1 MQTEI
6 SRPRDLSIEGERVD
20 LLDSREASGAFLST
34 KENHAELTFVSRE
47 AFCVFHIANILLLT
61 FVFVFLK

>member
-6 SRPRDLSIEGERVD
+6 THLRDLSIEGEMID
-20 LLDSREASGAFLST
+20 LLDSIEASGVFLST

-47 AFCVFHIANILLLT
+47 VFCLFHIANILLLT